1 MLGLSQS
8 QSLLTTMPSR
18 TKAIFPPSLESRPFL
33 NRRNCSS
40 ILNGPSGKLV
50 SSLVSSKQ
58 NISILD
64 IEMISLKQIIFS
76 FKELMLR

>member
-8 QSLLTTMPSR
+8 QGLLTTMPSR

-33 NRRNCSS
+33 NRGDCSS
-40 ILNGPSGKLV
+40 LLNWPSGKLV
-50 SSLVSSKQ
+50 SSIVSSKQ
-58 NISILD
+58 NISNLD

-76 FKELMLR
+76 FKELMLK